1 MKAQQ
6 KTCSRG
12 HIFQKSSDCPVCP
25 ICWSGYYKEKK
36 RGEFPAAISAPAL
49 RGLLN
54 AKITTLTKLS
64 KYTEKE
70 LLGLHG
76 VGPASLSPLRMAL
89 KTKGL
94 SFKKK

>member
-1 MKAQQ
+1 MKTQQ
-6 KTCSRG
+6 KRCSRG

-25 ICWSGYYKEKK
+25 TCWLGYYKEKK

-54 AKITTLTKLS
+54 AKITTLVKLS

-76 VGPASLSPLRMAL
+76 IGPASLPPLHKAL
-89 KTKGL
+89 KANGL
-94 SFKKK
+94 SFKK